1 MQYAVYIA
9 YKSGMNPLFRRIVML
24 SCNIEHEMHL
34 TKYLRA
40 FNAVF
45 RAAPLSI
52 SKNVGGPCGLLLM
65 MDANATS
72 DATNALLTV
81 VEDTSVASN
90 ETGGGASPA
99 GKKKKMKK
107 SKAGDESEENSV
119 ASSSVDSFD
128 DEEDWEFNLKNEI
141 DELMK
146 QKEGLLAVNA
156 ELQKKAIAL
165 MSREKMMQGQTAA
178 ARTVSEVVA
187 QTTETTTETVNTE
200 ANLVSD
206 VLFSGY

>member
-1 MQYAVYIA
+1 
-9 YKSGMNPLFRRIVML
+9 ML

-72 DATNALLTV
+72 DAMNALLTV
-81 VEDTSVASN
+81 PDDASVASN
-90 ETGGGASPA
+90 ESGGAT
-99 GKKKKMKK
+99 GKKKKKNQQK
-107 SKAGDESEENSV
+107 SKAGDDESDENSV
-119 ASSSVDSFD
+119 ESSVDSFD

-141 DELMK
+141 EELMK
-146 QKEGLLAVNA
+146 EKEGLLGVNA

-187 QTTETTTETVNTE
+187 QVTETATEIVNTE
-200 ANLVSD
+200 ANLVSND
-206 VLFSGY
+206 ELY

>member
-1 MQYAVYIA
+1 
-9 YKSGMNPLFRRIVML
+9 
-24 SCNIEHEMHL
+24 MHL
-34 TKYLRA
+34 AKYLRA

-65 MDANATS
+65 MDTNATS

-81 VEDTSVASN
+81 TDDASVGSN
-90 ETGGGASPA
+90 ESDGASSPL
-99 GKKKKMKK
+99 GKKNNKKKKKK
-107 SKAGDESEENSV
+107 SKADDESDETSV
-119 ASSSVDSFD
+119 ASSVDSFD

-146 QKEGLLAVNA
+146 EKEGLLGVNA

-187 QTTETTTETVNTE
+187 QVTETATEIAVNTE

-206 VLFSGY
+206 ELVALRRRMIAEGVGVDIG